1 MKLGLKYDNIPLPK
15 KVSEM
20 LEDDFCVFNNVNAQ
34 MAKAVTSPVKFSAY
48 TSIYLREGSCSAN
61 INLLTHTITAPA
73 IVNIRSSQIMQP
85 FEVSE
90 NFRASFVILSKRL
103 TEAISAHLHD
113 YSILAIT
120 NRHPVVPLTTEMSQ
134 AMDSL
139 YEDLVAISS
148 DNTISHRFEAIL
160 HTLSAFLFRNMEK
173 CYSGV
178 KNIEGKSNISNRMA
192 ERFLFLVQQNF
203 RKERFLEFYA
213 DQLEI
218 STKHLTRI
226 VKEHTGYSPTEW
238 ITRHVILEAKVMLT
252 ASTLNIQQIAQEL
265 NFPSQSF
272 FGKYFKK
279 ATGVSPKDFRNS

>member
-1 MKLGLKYDNIPLPK
+1 MILGLKYDNIPLPK

-20 LEDDFCVFNNVNAQ
+20 LEDDFCVINNVTAGL
-34 MAKAVTSPVKFSAY
+34 AKAVTSPVKFSAY
-48 TSIYLREGSCSAN
+48 TSIYIREGNCLAN
-61 INLLTHTITAPA
+61 INLLAHHITAPA
-73 IVNIRSSQIMQP
+73 IVNIRTSQIMQP

-90 NFRASFVILSKRL
+90 DFRASFVILSKRL
-103 TEAISAHLHD
+103 TEAISTHLNY
-113 YSILAIT
+113 YSMLAVT
-120 NRHPVVPLTTEMSQ
+120 NRHPVVPLTPEMNL
-134 AMDSL
+134 AMDTL

-178 KNIEGKSNISNRMA
+178 KNIETTSNIANHIA
-192 ERFLFLVQQNF
+192 EKFIFLVQQNF

-226 VKEHTGYSPTEW
+226 VKENTGYSPTEW
-238 ITRHVILEAKVMLT
+238 ITRHVILEAKVMLSS
-252 ASTLNIQQIAQEL
+252 STLNIQQISQEL

-279 ATGVSPKDFRNS
+279 VVGVSPKEFRNR